1 MQLRPFVETER
12 MLLRRFTESDVDNLV
27 ELDSDPEVM
36 RYITGGTPTPRAEIV
51 DDVLP
56 AFLTYYR
63 RVDGFGFWAA
73 IDRAGGE
80 FLGWFHLRPGPGH
93 SGDEPEL
100 GYRLRRSAWGK
111 GYATEGAR
119 ALIDKAFRD
128 LGASRVYAETMA
140 VHTASR
146 RVMEKAGMRRVR
158 TFHQEW
164 PYRIEGDEHGDVEY
178 AVTRTEW
185 ERARPAFLESGS
197 DTP

>member
-1 MQLRPFVETER
+1 MAIRPVVETER
-12 MLLRRFTESDVDNLV
+12 MLLRWFNESDVDNLV

-36 RYITGGTPTPRAEIV
+36 RYITGGKPTPRAHIV
-51 DDVLP
+51 EEVLP
-56 AFLTYYR
+56 AFLAYSQR
-63 RVDGFGFWAA
+63 SDGFGFWAA
-73 IDRAGGE
+73 IDKAGGE
-80 FLGWFHLRPGPGH
+80 FLGWFHLRPVPVH
-93 SGDEPEL
+93 SGDGPEL

-146 RVMEKAGMRRVR
+146 RVMEKAGMRLVR

-178 AVTRTEW
+178 AVTRTDW
-185 ERARPAFLESGS
+185 EGTGPA
-197 DTP
+197 